1 MKKYI
6 LTYAPD
12 VHKDLRA
19 LDRTIAK
26 RIVAKLEKYIESP
39 DPLVHAKALAGKLNG
54 FYRYRVGDYRIIFE
68 INEEGVLVVLIILQ
82 IMHRKD
88 IYR

>member
-6 LTYAPD
+6 LRYAPG
-12 VHKDLRA
+12 VHKDLHA
-19 LDRTIAK
+19 LDRVVAR
-26 RIVAKLEKYIESP
+26 RIVAKLERYVESP
-39 DPLVHAKALAGKLNG
+39 DPFAQAKALAGKLAG
-54 FYRYRVGDYRIIFE
+54 FYRYRVGNYRIIFE
-68 INEEGVLVVLIILQ
+68 IDTEGIVTVLVVLQ